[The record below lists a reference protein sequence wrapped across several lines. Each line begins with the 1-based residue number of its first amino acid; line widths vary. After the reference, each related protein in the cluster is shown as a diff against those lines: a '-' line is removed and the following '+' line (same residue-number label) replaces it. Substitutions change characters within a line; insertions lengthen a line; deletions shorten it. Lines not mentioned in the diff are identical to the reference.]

1 MSKFKIGDVV
11 RAKDDSY
18 PYTNLRN
25 AWVGIVIY
33 TWKNGTFSA
42 ETVSSNDFSQIGEVF
57 KGLFESD
64 FEVISSDK
72 VKEIRLKQLDNT
84 VIAIMDNGDGTTKT
98 LKVEPVEK
106 DKFDF
111 RFAAR
116 MAIVELFEESDFSP
130 KLMLGTKC
138 MGVIGEPT
146 NLKDRFGN
154 PLKVGDIVAYTPKYL
169 DVSEIDISLD
179 FVVKGNSEPFVMGIR
194 GDCEYNGEIVD
205 WDVVKFKDCYEVKHG
220 EQLSGIVAKLHA
232 D

>member
-25 AWVGIVIY
+25 AWVGTVTR
-33 TWKNGTFSA
+33 TWSDGTFSA
-42 ETVSSNDFSQIGEVF
+42 ETVSSNDFSQIGEKF
-57 KGLFESD
+57 GGLLESD

-84 VIAIMDNGDGTTKT
+84 VIAIMDNG
-98 LKVEPVEK
+98 
-106 DKFDF
+106 
-111 RFAAR
+111 
-116 MAIVELFEESDFSP
+116 DFSP

-154 PLKVGDIVAYTPKYL
+154 PLKVGDVVVYSRKYR

-194 GDCEYNGEIVD
+194 GDCKSNGEIVN
-205 WDVVKFKDCYEVKHG
+205 WDVVKFKDCYEVEHG
-220 EQLSGIVAKLHA
+220 EQHSGIVAKLHA